1 MQKVSFHPLYFMV
14 IDHLL
19 TIVQHYEERH
29 HFECAECGHVFKTKW
44 ARTTVFAYCST
55 TEGYLGLMVV

>member
-1 MQKVSFHPLYFMV
+1 MV
-14 IDHLL
+14 TDRLL
-19 TIVQHYEERH
+19 TIAQHYEERH

-55 TEGYLGLMVV
+55 TKGYLGLMAV